1 MRRSLSLALVGAVTA
16 VAFQAQVPLSPPFP
30 ESLNEQWDDSCSI
43 SKSTAYEM
51 VQGPNT
57 FSTSPSEHIN
67 SVKINPAINA
77 TNWEQWEFD
86 GLSHTGL
93 SGLLMAFSRDA
104 SYAFFGQGNLRVEFY
119 ITLGDGT
126 VIQELDYISESYVA
140 DCPDFIAGIWNSTDR
155 AYGFHVTKDHQFA
168 RLKFDSW
175 RVQGGFTMSS
185 STTAHLADGSPWTP
199 DGGNPDATEVSPGL
213 YYGLSMGGADVNVD
227 ATLSSGRRITFKG
240 RGGSTRLWATD
251 GWLKLCEG
259 WKVFRAWAGPY
270 SIVYWDVMAR
280 MGKPGKYVS
289 GHLFHNDQLLV
300 GSRLGNVSD
309 KDDYVLFTDNFDG
322 EMSGRYKDKNTG
334 HTFEFVSPAEDKKWK
349 FDLQHVVTQYEMGAG
364 AGFGMSG
371 FANRVVGG
379 EVGGVQYEGRGHSEQ
394 TYWPEHIEQWKI
406 WLVWGFGFLGKGKTY
421 VMKMVSYIL

>member
-1 MRRSLSLALVGAVTA
+1 
-16 VAFQAQVPLSPPFP
+16 
-30 ESLNEQWDDSCSI
+30 
-43 SKSTAYEM
+43 
-51 VQGPNT
+51 
-57 FSTSPSEHIN
+57 
-67 SVKINPAINA
+67 
-77 TNWEQWEFD
+77 
-86 GLSHTGL
+86 
-93 SGLLMAFSRDA
+93 MAFSRDA

-140 DCPDFIAGIWNSTDR
+140 DCPDFIAGVWNSTDR
-155 AYGFHVTKDHQFA
+155 SYSFHITKDHQFA
-168 RLKFDSW
+168 TLKFDSW
-175 RVQGGFTMSS
+175 RVRGGFTMSS
-185 STTAHLADGSPWTP
+185 STTPHLADGSLWTP
-199 DGGNPDATEVSPGL
+199 DGGKPDATEISPGL
-213 YYGLSMGGADVNVD
+213 HYGLSMGGADVNVD
-227 ATLSSGRRITFKG
+227 ATLSSGRRIAFKG

-280 MGKPGKYVS
+280 MSKPGKYVS

-300 GSRLGNVSD
+300 GSRIGNVSD
-309 KDDYVLFTDNFDG
+309 EHDYVLFTDNFDG

-334 HTFEFVSPAEDKKWK
+334 HTFEFVSPIKDKKWR

-379 EVGGVQYEGRGHSEQ
+379 EVGDVQYEGRGHSEQ

-406 WLVWGFGFLGKGKTY
+406 WLVWGFGFLGKGKVY